1 MFTSNVVKKSQFL
14 LNTKIIEEKM
24 KYLKKKKKNFTIVD
38 QRTLD
43 KPKASKNGVL
53 FKSTALSTS
62 SVEIFLRRIMAL
74 VVSRA
79 AVIKERR
86 KLGME
91 TEILLNP
98 PRWNIQG
105 ICKYSYSAPD
115 EWITRCNGRLSVSPP
130 PPITSIN
137 IFSFPRLPLI
147 HFTTFICQTTSW
159 RNEASKSTVSL
170 LVSPTN
176 TYNFSILVRNKKD
189 IHPLYN

>member
-1 MFTSNVVKKSQFL
+1 MIIRIQILFDNFKSSIKFDVTTIIVFTSNVVKKSQFL
-14 LNTKIIEEKM
+14 LNAKIIEEKM
-24 KYLKKKKKNFTIVD
+24 KYLKKKKNFTIVD

-98 PRWNIQG
+98 PR
-105 ICKYSYSAPD
+105 
-115 EWITRCNGRLSVSPP
+115 
-130 PPITSIN
+130 
-137 IFSFPRLPLI
+137 
-147 HFTTFICQTTSW
+147 
-159 RNEASKSTVSL
+159 
-170 LVSPTN
+170 
-176 TYNFSILVRNKKD
+176 
-189 IHPLYN
+189 

>member
-1 MFTSNVVKKSQFL
+1 
-14 LNTKIIEEKM
+14 M

-43 KPKASKNGVL
+43 KPKVSKNGVL

-98 PRWNIQG
+98 PR
-105 ICKYSYSAPD
+105 
-115 EWITRCNGRLSVSPP
+115 
-130 PPITSIN
+130 
-137 IFSFPRLPLI
+137 
-147 HFTTFICQTTSW
+147 
-159 RNEASKSTVSL
+159 
-170 LVSPTN
+170 
-176 TYNFSILVRNKKD
+176 
-189 IHPLYN
+189 